1 MRMMRRRMVR
11 RARRRRRRVIVGG
24 MLLIGGTSKAIKMSQ
39 ADAQKVQ
46 QETGMAPEEME
57 PEDLDA
63 TMKDLGIQSATGHG
77 RRSAGARS
85 RRSRHPGRRLI

>member
-24 MLLIGGTSKAIKMSQ
+24 MLLIGGATSAVKMSQ
-39 ADAQKVQ
+39 ADAQKIQ

-57 PEDLDA
+57 PEDLRA
-63 TMKDLGIQSATGHG
+63 TMKDLGIQSQPVTAEDQQAIAADEAANPD
-77 RRSAGARS
+77 AG
-85 RRSRHPGRRLI
+85 